1 MNYED
6 SHEVTA
12 RKAEQ
17 VSNWSQAEYFW
28 MLANRPEDAKACKTI
43 REAIELGDRYREL
56 VGDAHQRWENREINN
71 SQLYEIQ
78 CEAHRRVYGN

>member
-1 MNYED
+1 MENLYQRARELEHT
-6 SHEVTA
+6 SRWEEAMKTWKLLGEHEHA
-12 RKAEQ
+12 A
-17 VSNWSQAEYFW
+17 
-28 MLANRPEDAKACKTI
+28 ACKTI
-43 REAIELGDRYREL
+43 KDAIDLGDRYREL